1 MSLDFILAL
10 IFTACPSGLLL
21 GIGVRCNLAGV
32 SLQLSSL
39 FKGWYLVSFLEIGN
53 ECRTIAALVL

>member
-21 GIGVRCNLAGV
+21 DWCT
-32 SLQLSSL
+32 LQPRRSI
-39 FKGWYLVSFLEIGN
+39 FAAFFFIKGWYLVSFLEIGN